1 MTGKQIEAAKKS
13 LPRFNDR
20 TTKNIRTADEL
31 SCREM
36 INSCLI
42 YGDPTAFY
50 DESTG
55 EFQEYAQSYVK
66 DLGAKTVKRLWD
78 EQLADFAKA
87 TVVFGVYTD
96 CEGCCYN
103 SCIWADERN

>member
-1 MTGKQIEAAKKS
+1 MTGKQIEAAKKL
-13 LPRFNDR
+13 LPHFYDR
-20 TTKNIRTADEL
+20 TAQDKLLDDEL

-42 YGDPTAFY
+42 YGNPTGFY
-50 DESTG
+50 DESTN
-55 EFQEYAQSYVK
+55 EFKEYARRYVK
-66 DLGAKTVKRLWD
+66 DLGAETVKRLWD

-87 TVVFGVYTD
+87 TVIFGTYTD
-96 CEGCCYN
+96 SEGCCYN

>member
-1 MTGKQIEAAKKS
+1 MTGKQIEAAKQS

-20 TTKNIRTADEL
+20 TAQNKRTADEL

-50 DESTG
+50 DESAG
-55 EFQEYAQSYVK
+55 KFQEYAQRYVK
-66 DLGAKTVKRLWD
+66 DLGAETVKRLWD

-96 CEGCCYN
+96 SEGCCYN

>member
-66 DLGAKTVKRLWD
+66 DLGAETVKRLWD

-96 CEGCCYN
+96 SEGCSYN
-103 SCIWADERN
+103 LSLIHI

>member
-1 MTGKQIEAAKKS
+1 MTGKQIEAAKQS
-13 LPRFNDR
+13 LPCFN
-20 TTKNIRTADEL
+20 NRTAQDKRIDDEL

-42 YGDPTAFY
+42 YGNPTAFY
-50 DESTG
+50 NESTG
-55 EFQEYAQSYVK
+55 EFREYAQRYVNV
-66 DLGAKTVKRLWD
+66 LGEETVKRLWN

-96 CEGCCYN
+96 SEGCCYN
-103 SCIWADERN
+103 NCIWADEKN

>member
-1 MTGKQIEAAKKS
+1 MTGKQIEAAKQS
-13 LPRFNDR
+13 LPRFNNR
-20 TTKNIRTADEL
+20 TDQDKRIADEL

-42 YGDPTAFY
+42 YGNPTAFY
-50 DESTG
+50 DESTL
-55 EFQEYAQSYVK
+55 EFQYYAQRYVN
-66 DLGAKTVKRLWD
+66 DLGEETVKRLWN

-96 CEGCCYN
+96 SEGCCYN
-103 SCIWADERN
+103 NCIWADEKN

>member
-13 LPRFNDR
+13 LPRFNNR
-20 TTKNIRTADEL
+20 TPQDNRIDDEL

-42 YGDPTAFY
+42 YGNPTAFY
-50 DESTG
+50 DENTG
-55 EFQEYAQSYVK
+55 EFREYARRYVN
-66 DLGAKTVKRLWD
+66 DLGEETVKRLWN

-87 TVVFGVYTD
+87 TV
-96 CEGCCYN
+96 
-103 SCIWADERN
+103 A